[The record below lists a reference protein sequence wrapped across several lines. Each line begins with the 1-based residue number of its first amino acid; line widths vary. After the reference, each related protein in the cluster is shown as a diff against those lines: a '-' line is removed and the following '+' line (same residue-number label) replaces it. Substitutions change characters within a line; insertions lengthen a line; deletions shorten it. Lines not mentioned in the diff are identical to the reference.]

1 MASGDNVVEIDEHDG
16 MTATEAG
23 LEMFQKFGK
32 FRKKIRK
39 FQKVGFSLEEHENMI
54 LTFGVALQIRRWSHL

>member
-23 LEMFQKFGK
+23 LEMFQKF
-32 FRKKIRK
+32 RKKK
-39 FQKVGFSLEEHENMI
+39 TENFKKSGFRLKNTKI
-54 LTFGVALQIRRWSHL
+54 

>member
-23 LEMFQKFGK
+23 LDKFAVWHFKKK
-32 FRKKIRK
+32 F
-39 FQKVGFSLEEHENMI
+39 S
-54 LTFGVALQIRRWSHL
+54 

>member
-32 FRKKIRK
+32 FRKKSENFK
-39 FQKVGFSLEEHENMI
+39 KSGFRLKNTKI
-54 LTFGVALQIRRWSHL
+54 

>member
-23 LEMFQKFGK
+23 LEMFQKF
-32 FRKKIRK
+32 RKKSENFK
-39 FQKVGFSLEEHENMI
+39 KSGFRLKNTKI
-54 LTFGVALQIRRWSHL
+54 